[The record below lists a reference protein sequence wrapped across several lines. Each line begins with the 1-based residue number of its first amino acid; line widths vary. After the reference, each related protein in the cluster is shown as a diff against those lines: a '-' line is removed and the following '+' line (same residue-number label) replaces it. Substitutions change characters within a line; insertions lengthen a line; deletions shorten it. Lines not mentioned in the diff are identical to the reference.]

1 MQECE
6 VLVFYLDTIFHKL
19 SNMLEKS
26 AVSAV
31 VYSIET
37 FFKAV
42 HSEIDP
48 DEVLSKFELTSN
60 NSIRSTSCGRFKVD

>member
-1 MQECE
+1 
-6 VLVFYLDTIFHKL
+6 
-19 SNMLEKS
+19 MLEKS